1 MLSKQ
6 TLRRRH
12 SAEFKAKV
20 GAACDE
26 PGASVAAVA
35 LANELNANLVHK
47 WRRGRELRP
56 TPAAGVAGSKV
67 PEFVALSLPSSVPA
81 PAAQPPVPRPDAQ
94 HIRVAID
101 RGGSGRVQVSW
112 PLAGAAQCA
121 AWLRELLR

>member
-6 TLRRRH
+6 APRRRH

-20 GAACDE
+20 VAACGE

-47 WRRGRELRP
+47 WRRGRGLRP
-56 TPAAGVAGSKV
+56 TAGVAV
-67 PEFVALSLPSSVPA
+67 ARAPEFVALSLPSSAPS
-81 PAAQPPVPRPDAQ
+81 PAAPPLALPPDAQ
-94 HIRVAID
+94 SIRVAID
-101 RGGSGRVQVSW
+101 RGGRDRVEVSW

>member
-6 TLRRRH
+6 TPRRRH

-20 GAACDE
+20 VAACGE

-35 LANELNANLVHK
+35 LAHELNANLVHK
-47 WRRGRELRP
+47 WRRGRGLRL
-56 TPAAGVAGSKV
+56 TPVAGVAGAKV
-67 PEFVALSLPSSVPA
+67 PEFVALSLPSSA
-81 PAAQPPVPRPDAQ
+81 PTPAQPPAPRPEAQ
-94 HIRVAID
+94 HIRIAID
-101 RGGSGRVQVSW
+101 RSGGRVEVSW